1 MLCAN
6 SVEEV
11 CNRWYDYSEAMERRG
26 VSPARRI
33 EHLNS
38 EHKKE
43 YLRLCFILHGDKNKG
58 HPHMDV
64 LQLALKRE
72 IQVWGELT
80 RVEAIKGEREREE
93 ARLAA
98 DELRKKAAFEE
109 TKRKDAAE
117 KKAFQAEI
125 PAAPQSEW
133 KCDCGACNVEAASVC
148 AMCEAV
154 PGAWEDSDQPPKPQ
168 WHEAGDDA
176 WEAVFGSLWTEMT
189 DFFDFDYVG
198 DMRQQNG

>member
-1 MLCAN
+1 
-6 SVEEV
+6 
-11 CNRWYDYSEAMERRG
+11 
-26 VSPARRI
+26 
-33 EHLNS
+33 
-38 EHKKE
+38 
-43 YLRLCFILHGDKNKG
+43 
-58 HPHMDV
+58 MDV

-98 DELRKKAAFEE
+98 DELRKKAAFEQ

-154 PGAWEDSDQPPKPQ
+154 PGAWEDSDQPPQPQ

-189 DFFDFDYVG
+189 DFFDFTLGRNADRTGSFAPLGSNIRQERNHSICTVG
-198 DMRQQNG
+198 VPM